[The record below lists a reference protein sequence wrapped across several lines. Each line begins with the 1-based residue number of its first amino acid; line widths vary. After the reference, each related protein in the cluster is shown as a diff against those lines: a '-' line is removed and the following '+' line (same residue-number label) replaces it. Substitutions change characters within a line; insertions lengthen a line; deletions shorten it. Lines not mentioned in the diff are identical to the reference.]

1 MKSRR
6 ISLIERIAVSSLLR
20 GYAYAPGLM
29 QRIRPRMVRAT
40 WRRADVWR
48 SSLRENGRIILGD
61 DASDAEIDEYGIGVL
76 EHMQRYMAGLVLASR
91 TPRDELLERIE
102 TVEGLPAFREIF
114 DRRGERGLILL
125 SIHMGEFEPAAAYM
139 GRYAPVHVLYRRD
152 RIQTLERIRAE
163 ARRRLGVVEHAVDDG
178 VNAWLS
184 LRDMLDGGEVVAL
197 LGDRVQPGQTGVFM
211 PMFGRMMEIPVGPFK
226 LAQVTD
232 SRIVPVFNW
241 WRPDGR
247 LAMRMEDPLEV
258 EGDLR
263 RDPASNPAMRR
274 WVELIEARIAAT
286 PDQWLNV
293 HPVWRASDAAGRTTD
308 DRNAA

>member
-6 ISLIERIAVSSLLR
+6 ISLTERVAVSSLLR
-20 GYAYAPGLM
+20 GYAHAPSLM
-29 QRIRPRMVRAT
+29 NRIRPRMVRAT
-40 WRRADVWR
+40 WRRAEAWR
-48 SSLRENGRIILGD
+48 TSLRANGRIILGD
-61 DASDAEIDEYGIGVL
+61 HASDGEIDEYGLGVL
-76 EHMQRYMAGLVLASR
+76 EHMQRYMEGLVLASR
-91 TPRDELLERIE
+91 APRDMLLERIE
-102 TVEGLPAFREIF
+102 TVEGLPAFRKIF

-139 GRYAPVHVLYRRD
+139 GRHAPVHVLYRRD
-152 RIQTLERIRAE
+152 RIKTLERIRAE

-178 VNAWLS
+178 VNAWLT

-247 LAMRMEDPLEV
+247 LALRMEEPIEV

-263 RDPASNPAMRR
+263 RDPASNPAMQR

-286 PDQWLNV
+286 PSQWLNV
-293 HPVWRASDAAGRTTD
+293 HPVWNASAPAGDTTD
-308 DRNAA
+308 NRTAA

>member
-1 MKSRR
+1 MFMRSTY
-6 ISLIERIAVSSLLR
+6 ISPPDGFQNRNA
-20 GYAYAPGLM
+20 AP
-29 QRIRPRMVRAT
+29 
-40 WRRADVWR
+40 
-48 SSLRENGRIILGD
+48 
-61 DASDAEIDEYGIGVL
+61 
-76 EHMQRYMAGLVLASR
+76 
-91 TPRDELLERIE
+91 IE

>member
-6 ISLIERIAVSSLLR
+6 ISLTERIAVSSLLR
-20 GYAYAPGLM
+20 GYAHAPGLM

-139 GRYAPVHVLYRRD
+139 GRYAPVHVLYR
-152 RIQTLERIRAE
+152 LRAE
-163 ARRRLGVVEHAVDDG
+163 PPE
-178 VNAWLS
+178 
-184 LRDMLDGGEVVAL
+184 
-197 LGDRVQPGQTGVFM
+197 TC
-211 PMFGRMMEIPVGPFK
+211 
-226 LAQVTD
+226 
-232 SRIVPVFNW
+232 
-241 WRPDGR
+241 
-247 LAMRMEDPLEV
+247 
-258 EGDLR
+258 
-263 RDPASNPAMRR
+263 ASACAAPAM
-274 WVELIEARIAAT
+274 
-286 PDQWLNV
+286 
-293 HPVWRASDAAGRTTD
+293 
-308 DRNAA
+308 